1 MEGEKLRLCVV
12 GCGMIGRI
20 HAQAAARHREDIHLH
35 LCDVD
40 ARRAEALAGEV
51 EAAGVYGSYERVLS
65 DPVIDAV
72 DLCLPHHLHASATTS
87 AFEAGKHV
95 LLEKP
100 LANSLAEAD
109 SMIEASRK
117 AGLVFAVAENFRY
130 EPAIR
135 RAAEIIGRGDIGEPF
150 LLLVQEMSFF
160 VEVTTL
166 IKAYD
171 WRRKESTGGGGVLF
185 DRGVHLMAAV
195 NQLGGPVRT
204 VYALTRSPAAAW
216 EVDETAV
223 VICVHQSGLVTNL
236 IQSWNARSAARS
248 PFLAIYGTEGS
259 IVEIPEK
266 RRPGHAPFEI
276 GGLSVYSVGKS
287 EFQTPTDA
295 ALLEG
300 TGHYMRAVLDAS
312 VPVDALERTLAR
324 GTTLDIGEEFYTY
337 DVYEA
342 AITDFLECVRTGKRP
357 HVEPLDA
364 RADIELVFA
373 SYQSARTG
381 QPVALPLTGG

>member
-1 MEGEKLRLCVV
+1 MKGERLNLCVV

-20 HAQAAARHREDIHLH
+20 HAQAAERRRQDIQLH
-35 LCDVD
+35 LCDAD
-40 ARRAEALAGEV
+40 AGRAAALAEEV
-51 EAAGVYGSYERVLS
+51 EAAGVFSSYERVLS
-65 DPVIDAV
+65 DPAIDAV
-72 DLCLPHHLHASATTS
+72 DLCLPHHLHSGATLS

-100 LANSLAEAD
+100 LANSLGEAD

-117 AGLVFAVAENFRY
+117 AGLVFAIAENFRY
-130 EPAIR
+130 EPGIR
-135 RAAEIIGRGDIGEPF
+135 RAAEILARGDIGEPF
-150 LLLVQEMSFF
+150 LVVIQELSFF
-160 VEVTTL
+160 VEATTL
-166 IKAYD
+166 MQTYD
-171 WRRKESTGGGGVLF
+171 WRRRESTGGGGVLF

-204 VYALTRSPAAAW
+204 MYALTRRPAKAW

-223 VICVHQSGLVTNL
+223 VTCVHQSGLITNL
-236 IQSWNARSAARS
+236 IQSWNARSAASS
-248 PFLAIYGTEGS
+248 PLVAIYGTEGS

-276 GGLSVYSVGKS
+276 GGLRVYSAKKS
-287 EFQTPTDA
+287 EFQTPTDP

-300 TGHYMRAVLDAS
+300 ARHYMRSVLNAS
-312 VPVDALERTLAR
+312 IPADALERTLAR
-324 GTTLDIGEEFYTY
+324 GRALDIGEEFYDY
-337 DVYEA
+337 DVYAA
-342 AITDFLECVRTGKRP
+342 AIVDFLSCIRTGKRP

-373 SYQSARTG
+373 AYESARTG
-381 QPVALPLTGG
+381 QPVPLPLTGR

>member
-1 MEGEKLRLCVV
+1 MKGEKLRLCLV

-20 HAQAAARHREDIHLH
+20 HAQAAARHRQDIQLH
-35 LCDVD
+35 LCDAD
-40 ARRAEALAGEV
+40 AGRAEALAGEV
-51 EAAGVYGSYERVLS
+51 QAVGVFESLEQVLS
-65 DPVIDAV
+65 DPAIDAV
-72 DLCLPHHLHASATTS
+72 DLCLPHHLHASATLS

-109 SMIEASRK
+109 AMIEASRK

-130 EPAIR
+130 EPAVR
-135 RAAEIIGRGDIGEPF
+135 RAAEILARGDIGEPF

-166 IKAYD
+166 MRTYD
-171 WRRKESTGGGGVLF
+171 WRRRESTGGGGVLF
-185 DRGVHLMAAV
+185 DRGVHLMAVV

-204 VYALTRSPAAAW
+204 VYALTRRPAAAW

-223 VICVHQSGLVTNL
+223 VSFVHESGLITNL
-236 IQSWNARSAARS
+236 VQSWNARSAASS
-248 PFLAIYGTEGS
+248 PLLAIYGTQGS

-276 GGLSVYSVGKS
+276 GGLSVYSLEKS

-300 TGHYMRAVLDAS
+300 AGHYMKEVLNAS
-312 VPVDALERTLAR
+312 VPADALERTLAR
-324 GTTLDIGEEFYTY
+324 GRALDIGEEFYTY
-337 DVYEA
+337 GVYEA
-342 AITDFLECVRTGKRP
+342 AITDFLACIRTGKRP

-364 RADIELVFA
+364 RADTELVFA
-373 SYQSARTG
+373 SYRSARTG
-381 QPVALPLTGG
+381 RPVALPLAGS